1 MQQSKKKQMAL
12 PRLKEGIKQM
22 DSLNFALNFALNEAP
37 GKNDE
42 LNKAATQRVTRSM
55 GKQVDWSEEYLK
67 ISLISKLLFSSNY
80 YRKLQIF
87 RTFSILSTVKPFK
100 CLTSVMVAWKKSLNK
115 F

>member
-37 GKNDE
+37 GTNDE

-55 GKQVDWSEEYLK
+55 GKQVDWSEVN
-67 ISLISKLLFSSNY
+67 I
-80 YRKLQIF
+80 
-87 RTFSILSTVKPFK
+87 
-100 CLTSVMVAWKKSLNK
+100 
-115 F
+115 

>member
-1 MQQSKKKQMAL
+1 MAL

-55 GKQVDWSEEYLK
+55 GKQVDWSEVN
-67 ISLISKLLFSSNY
+67 I
-80 YRKLQIF
+80 
-87 RTFSILSTVKPFK
+87 
-100 CLTSVMVAWKKSLNK
+100 
-115 F
+115 